1 MCYIIANLY
10 IKILSN
16 YKLSVI
22 KFEGR
27 PILEGDNVIFNNHY
41 PNQNYKIE
49 NHPYLIEILHEVK
62 GCSNI
67 IFFILLFYF
76 L

>member
-1 MCYIIANLY
+1 MIRYGPLIVDV
-10 IKILSN
+10 LSN

-27 PILEGDNVIFNNHY
+27 PFLEGDNVIFNNHY

-49 NHPYLIEILHEVK
+49 
-62 GCSNI
+62 I
-67 IFFILLFYF
+67 IPILLKSCMK
-76 L
+76 LKDVAI

>member
-1 MCYIIANLY
+1 ML
-10 IKILSN
+10 LSN

-49 NHPYLIEILHEVK
+49 
-62 GCSNI
+62 I
-67 IFFILLFYF
+67 IPILLKSCMK
-76 L
+76 LKDVAI